1 MAAQI
6 NKTFIFP
13 VPTDWLGQE
22 QDDAN
27 VGVATYIGPKN
38 LKVWL
43 ELDEN
48 GDKTDI
54 IMDTTDP
61 DRSDYPTDLPL
72 NVYTVDL
79 DADQHPETAAAL
91 YGGVA
96 GPEFIEVVCGPSSD
110 PNPWIQDPAHFQEVY
125 DMSSFGW
132 DPTLNSGAGGWKTP
146 KFSHE
151 KNPDNNPDVDE
162 DEQIWGWDWV
172 RFQRNKI
179 LHSSDSRIPEDAPE
193 SFKVAWKD
201 YRTKLRNLPQ
211 DWAGVGTATHLIVWP
226 RDPEITEQDA
236 LHKTAKQNGDD
247 EWKNA
252 VLPNESPYL

>member
-1 MAAQI
+1 MAAQV

-48 GDKTDI
+48 GEKTDQI
-54 IMDTTDP
+54 FDTIDP
-61 DRSDYPTDLPL
+61 SKSDYPETLPL
-72 NVYTVDL
+72 NIYTVDL
-79 DADQHPETAAAL
+79 DADEHPEIAAAL
-91 YGGVA
+91 FGGVA

-125 DMSSFGW
+125 DMGSFGW

-146 KFSHE
+146 KFSAE
-151 KNPDNNPDVDE
+151 QNPDNDPAI
-162 DEQIWGWDWV
+162 EQNEEIWGWDWV
-172 RFQRNKI
+172 RRERNAL
-179 LHSSDSRIPEDAPE
+179 LHMSDSRIPEDAPE
-193 SFKVAWKD
+193 SFKTAWKD
-201 YRTKLRNLPQ
+201 YRTKLRNIPA
-211 DWAGVGTATHLIVWP
+211 DWVGVGTATHLIVWP
-226 RDPEITEQDA
+226 RDPDIVAKDA
-236 LHKTAKQNGDD
+236 ELKAKKLAGEPDIG
-247 EWKNA
+247 

>member
-1 MAAQI
+1 MAAQV

-48 GDKTDI
+48 GAKTDI

-79 DADQHPETAAAL
+79 DADQHPEIAAAL

-110 PNPWIQDPAHFQEVY
+110 PNPWIQDPAHFHEVY

-146 KFSHE
+146 KFSAE
-151 KNPDNNPDVDE
+151 KNPTNDPLNDE
-162 DEQIWGWDWV
+162 SEDIWGWDWV
-172 RFQRNKI
+172 RQQRNKI

-193 SFKVAWKD
+193 SFKAAWKE
-201 YRTKLRNLPQ
+201 YRQKLRNLPQ
-211 DWAGVGTATHLIVWP
+211 DWVGVGSATHLIVWP
-226 RDPEITEQDA
+226 RDPEVTEQDA
-236 LHKTAKQNGDD
+236 LHKIAKQNGDD
-247 EWKNA
+247 EWKDA
-252 VLPNESPYL
+252 ILPNESPYL